1 MGISNS
7 VLRSVDWVVEAKSK
21 LEAKKP
27 NRYKVILYND
37 DYTPMDFVV
46 FVVQSFFEK
55 SFEEATSLMLVV
67 HTKGQAV
74 CGEYTYDIAET
85 KVAEV
90 MDCAAKHQH
99 PLKCDMKVA

>member
-1 MGISNS
+1 MGMNNS
-7 VLRSVDWVVEAKSK
+7 VDRSADWVVEAKVQ
-21 LEAKKP
+21 LDTKKP

-46 FVVQSFFEK
+46 FVVQNFFEK
-55 SFEEATSLMLVV
+55 SFEEATSLMLEV
-67 HTKGQAV
+67 HTKGLAV

-90 MDCAAKHQH
+90 CDCAAKHQH
-99 PLKCDMKVA
+99 PLKCDMKIA

>member
-1 MGISNS
+1 MGRNH
-7 VLRSVDWVVEAKSK
+7 SVDRSADWVIEARSQSVSQ
-21 LEAKKP
+21 KP

-46 FVVQSFFEK
+46 FVVQNFFEK
-55 SFEEATSLMLVV
+55 SFEEATSLMLEV

-90 MDCAAKHQH
+90 IYCAAKHQH